1 MEAAVMEKDTKR
13 GDGYRFRRLT
23 ERLSLPQDFVYGECL
38 ITMTGNTELI
48 VENYRSI
55 CLFEENC
62 IIIALKRHKLR
73 IEGKRL
79 EILYYREDEI
89 RIRGCIDQ
97 LQFLC
102 GRGRS

>member
-1 MEAAVMEKDTKR
+1 MEKDVKR
-13 GDGYRFRRLT
+13 DEGYRLERLT
-23 ERLSLPQDFVYGECL
+23 ERLSLPRDIVYGECL
-38 ITMTGNTELI
+38 ITMTGNTELM

-55 CLFEENC
+55 CLFEEGR
-62 IIIALKRHKLR
+62 IIIALKRHKLC

-89 RIRGCIDQ
+89 RIRGCIEQ

-102 GRGRS
+102 ERGRA